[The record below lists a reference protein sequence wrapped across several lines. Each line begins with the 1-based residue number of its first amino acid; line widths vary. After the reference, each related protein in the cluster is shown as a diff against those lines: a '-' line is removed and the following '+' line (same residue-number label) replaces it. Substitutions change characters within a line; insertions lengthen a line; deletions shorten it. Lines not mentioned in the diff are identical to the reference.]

1 MNFSQSFLEETQH
14 ILQKIDDKNIE
25 NLVEKLLFIKKSQG
39 RLFILGLG
47 GSAANASHAVNDFR
61 KITGIESY
69 APTDNV
75 SELTARTNDE
85 GFETIFEA
93 YLKTSHLNHQDGLL
107 IFSVGGGNEEKKI
120 STNLISALNHAKQV
134 GAKTFGIV
142 GRDGGYTA
150 KIADITLLIPI
161 INHRHITPQTEALQS
176 VIWHLIVSHPKLKRH
191 QTKWEST
198 DEKLPCYLS

>member
-1 MNFSQSFLEETQH
+1 MDFCQSFLDETRQ
-14 ILQKIDDKNIE
+14 ILKKIDCKNLE
-25 NLVEKLLFIKKSQG
+25 KLVEKLFFIKKNQG

-69 APTDNV
+69 APTDNI

-107 IFSVGGGNEEKKI
+107 IFSVGGGNKEKKI
-120 STNLISALNHAKQV
+120 SSNLILALNYAKTI

-150 KIADITLLIPI
+150 KVADIAILIPV
-161 INHRHITPQTEALQS
+161 INEMHITPQTEAFQS
-176 VIWHLIVSHPKLKRH
+176 VIWHLIISHPKLKQY

-198 DEKLPCYLS
+198 DEKISCCLS